1 MSRPVNILHLHS
13 TFSLGGKE
21 ARAVRLM
28 NAFGD
33 RARHT
38 IVSSMD
44 GQYGARDAIAK
55 GIDYEIAQN
64 PPPLTGSP
72 SVKRYEAIAA
82 YMRRFDLVLTYN
94 WGAIDGAMARR
105 VSSNGVPPLV
115 HHEDGFNADEA
126 KGLKAERNIYR
137 RFALTKAAA
146 LVVPSETLETIALKT
161 WKQPRERVHRIA
173 NGIATA
179 RYAIPPKPN
188 AIPGFKRKPGELVI
202 GTLAG
207 LREVKNLPLLVRAF
221 GGMSSRARLIIVGE
235 GPERQA
241 ILDAAER
248 MGVADQVLLTGFLPN
263 PHDYIGLFDIMALSS
278 KSEQFP
284 ICVLEGMAAGL
295 PIVSTPVGDILKM
308 VAPENSSF
316 IERRDQEVLI
326 RDALES
332 LAQATPEGRK
342 GLGELNRRKAVA
354 EYDEATMIARY
365 AQLYGSVIGRPGAF
379 GD

>member
-295 PIVSTPVGDILKM
+295 PIVSTPVGDVLKM

>member
-248 MGVADQVLLTGFLPN
+248 MGVADQVLLPGFLPN

>member
-248 MGVADQVLLTGFLPN
+248 MGVAEQLVMPGFLPN
-263 PHDYIGLFDIMALSS
+263 PHEYIGLFDIMALSS

-308 VAPENSSF
+308 VAPENGSF

>member
-248 MGVADQVLLTGFLPN
+248 MGVADQVLLPGFLPN

-295 PIVSTPVGDILKM
+295 PIVSTPVGDVLKM

>member
-82 YMRRFDLVLTYN
+82 YIRRFDLVLTYN

-248 MGVADQVLLTGFLPN
+248 MGVAEQLVMPGFLPN
-263 PHDYIGLFDIMALSS
+263 PHEYIGLFDIMALSS

-295 PIVSTPVGDILKM
+295 PIVSTPVGDVLKM

>member
-55 GIDYEIAQN
+55 GVDYEIAQN

-105 VSSNGVPPLV
+105 VSSKGVPPLV

-146 LVVPSETLETIALKT
+146 LVVPSETLEDIALKT

-188 AIPGFKRKPGELVI
+188 AIPSFKRKPGELVI

-221 GGMSSRARLIIVGE
+221 GGMSSRARLVIVGE

-248 MGVADQVLLTGFLPN
+248 MGVADQLVMPGFLPN

-342 GLGELNRRKAVA
+342 ALGELNRRKAVA

>member
-248 MGVADQVLLTGFLPN
+248 MGVAEQLVMPGFLPN

-295 PIVSTPVGDILKM
+295 PIVSTPVGDVLKM

-332 LAQATPEGRK
+332 LAQATPEGRE